1 MFGLFT
7 KHILIYYKQLGFK
20 QGGSCI
26 NQHFSTTH
34 GIYKSFG
41 DGLQVCVVFS
51 VISKAF
57 VKSWH
62 KDLLYKL
69 KQSDVSDNLLDTI
82 TVL

>member
-1 MFGLFT
+1 M
-7 KHILIYYKQLGFK
+7 IYYKQSGFK

-26 NQHFSTTH
+26 NQHYSTTH

-41 DGLQVCVVFS
+41 DDLQVCVVFS
-51 VISKAF
+51 VISKTF

-69 KQSDVSDNLLDTI
+69 KQSGVSGNLLDAI